1 MLTGQNDKDS
11 RKDLVDRFQKGE
23 ADVFLISLKAGGTGL
38 NLTKAEA
45 VIHLNPWWNISAE
58 NQATD
63 RAHRIGQHKNV
74 LVYKMIMKNSI
85 EERMLQLQQMKK
97 ELSDTFIENNN
108 SNALKMT
115 KEDFE
120 KLFTY

>member
-1 MLTGQNDKDS
+1 
-11 RKDLVDRFQKGE
+11 
-23 ADVFLISLKAGGTGL
+23 
-38 NLTKAEA
+38 
-45 VIHLNPWWNISAE
+45 
-58 NQATD
+58 
-63 RAHRIGQHKNV
+63 
-74 LVYKMIMKNSI
+74 MKNSI

-97 ELSDTFIENNN
+97 ELSDTFIESNN

>member
-1 MLTGQNDKDS
+1 
-11 RKDLVDRFQKGE
+11 
-23 ADVFLISLKAGGTGL
+23 
-38 NLTKAEA
+38 
-45 VIHLNPWWNISAE
+45 
-58 NQATD
+58 
-63 RAHRIGQHKNV
+63 
-74 LVYKMIMKNSI
+74 MIMKNSI
-85 EERMLQLQQMKK
+85 EERMLKLQQMKK